1 MRRSHILRL
10 GASVTALALLGC
22 TETREPIGFQFA
34 ADATSSPA
42 TTYSGR
48 ATVLAATVLD
58 LASITLG
65 DTGPLPES
73 GGAEESSVLTLRIP
87 GDATGGLLHLAAEAG
102 HASTIG
108 VGDASRSEAS
118 VADFE
123 MVIAGNAVSAGF
135 LQARAAA
142 TCEGGRATA
151 SGSSELARV
160 AIRGQEI
167 AVSGE
172 PNQTIELVGLK
183 VVINEQLGSA
193 SGNRAEITVNALHV
207 SASDPMSGQRLADV
221 VIASA
226 HADISCAASPP
237 PPPEPA
243 VCRDFVTGG
252 GWINGTSSGAKG
264 NFGVAGGIKN
274 GAYWGHLTYNEHG
287 TNGPKVKGTGVT
299 AYEQVEDDADM
310 RRIRGTAEVNGQS
323 GFTYEVLV
331 ADRGEPGR
339 SDRFELRL
347 SGGDGYSAQGSLEGG
362 NIQLH
367 ENCP

>member
-1 MRRSHILRL
+1 
-10 GASVTALALLGC
+10 VTALALLGC

-48 ATVLAATVLD
+48 ATVAQAQVLTLD
-58 LASITLG
+58 TIRLG
-65 DTGPLPES
+65 DTGPLPAS
-73 GGAEESSVLTLRIP
+73 GGAKEASLATVTIPPTLGVLELT
-87 GDATGGLLHLAAEAG
+87 AVVG
-102 HASTIG
+102 HATT
-108 VGDASRSEAS
+108 VGQGNHSRSEAS
-118 VADFE
+118 LADLN
-123 MVIAGNAVSAGF
+123 MIVAGNRISAQF
-135 LQARAAA
+135 LHARAQA
-142 TCEGGRATA
+142 TCEGGGATA
-151 SGSSELARV
+151 SGSSEIVGLVINEQQIVV
-160 AIRGQEI
+160 ATQ
-167 AVSGE
+167 
-172 PNQTIELVGLK
+172 PNQTVDLPAGSGT
-183 VVINEQLGSA
+183 VVINEQRRTVSGTSA
-193 SGNRAEITVNALHV
+193 DIVVNALHV
-207 SASDPMSGQRLADV
+207 TVSGVADV
-221 VIASA
+221 IISSA

-274 GAYWGHLTYNEHG
+274 GAYWGHLTYNDHG

>member
-1 MRRSHILRL
+1 MRRSHTTCL
-10 GASVTALALLGC
+10 GASVMALALLGC
-22 TETREPIGFQFA
+22 TETREPVGFQFA
-34 ADATSSPA
+34 ADATSSQA

-48 ATVLAATVLD
+48 ATVFAATVLG
-58 LASITLG
+58 LQSLTLG

-73 GGAEESSVLTLRIP
+73 GGAEETTVLTLRIP
-87 GDATGGLLHLAAEAG
+87 GDATGGLLDLKAAVV
-102 HASTIG
+102 HAST
-108 VGDASRSEAS
+108 VGADNASRSEAS
-118 VADFE
+118 VADLE
-123 MVIAGNAVSAGF
+123 MIVAGNTVSAGF

-142 TCEGGRATA
+142 TCEGGQATA

-160 AIRGQEI
+160 VINGQEI
-167 AVSGE
+167 AISGE
-172 PNQTIELVGLK
+172 PNQTIELAGVK
-183 VVINEQLGSA
+183 VVINEQFGSA

-207 SASDPMSGQRLADV
+207 TASDPLSGQRLADV

-237 PPPEPA
+237 PPPPA

-252 GWINGTSSGAKG
+252 GWITGTPSGAKG

-274 GAYWGHLTYNEHG
+274 GAFWGHLTYNDHG

-299 AYEQVEDDADM
+299 AYERVQGDAEM

-339 SDRFELRL
+339 NDWFELRL
-347 SGGDGYSAQGSLEGG
+347 SGGYSAQGSLEGG

-367 ENCP
+367 GKCP